1 MRGTKAMSRTLADV
15 PDAIPAPIRA
25 LRQDHARALGL
36 LRLLTDQLAG
46 MTRLAAGDLAIA
58 HDIFRYMTGFVDGQH
73 HAREDEVIA
82 ALHARDPRLKREVA
96 QTVRVHDELRHEG
109 QALLGALDLL
119 RARRAAS
126 GRQLVMRLR
135 HYATTLAAHFEAEE
149 QELFVRAA
157 ALLSPQDWRRVAGA
171 GADPLFG
178 AEVERGFEGLFET
191 YVARVREIG
200 APSAA
205 RTSYAAAALVDSAA
219 AVLDGARATVAAL
232 RTTSRRTMDVHYAGA
247 AALAGSRSLVEA
259 FSGAWSWT
267 FAAFDEAAAGATRLH
282 AALGATT
289 RAALEPIRDAL
300 AAQPPDFGGVPPS
313 DPVRPSWQAQLVNLG
328 MRATVKRMAGKAS
341 IEIVRG
347 PRSSVENLM
356 PKLARD
362 VTVTQFKAGA
372 GQVEQLEIAGSQPPR
387 TVLHMPG
394 GGFVMGATQA
404 HRLMAARLARATDA
418 AVALV
423 HYRLAPEHPFPA
435 GLDDCVTAYR
445 QLLDAGVPPETI
457 VLSGDSAG
465 GGLALS
471 CLLRIRDAG
480 LPLPAAAVLLSPVAD
495 LSYAGESRRRNAWAD
510 PILPNDE
517 RNVLAELYLGDTA
530 TDDPLASP
538 LFADLSGLPPLL
550 ILVGST
556 EVLLDDALRVAA
568 KVRRQGGE
576 CECEVWHEMP
586 HDWMLWGMLP
596 EAKKALAR
604 VAAFIAEQTPVRVR
618 GRVRGRVLAG

>member
-1 MRGTKAMSRTLADV
+1 MTRSVGDV
-15 PDAIPAPIRA
+15 PDAIPAPIPEPIRA
-25 LRQDHARALGL
+25 LRQDHARALRL
-36 LRLLTDQLAG
+36 LRLLLDQLAG
-46 MTRLAAGDLAIA
+46 MTRLAADDLAVT

-73 HAREDEVIA
+73 HAREDRVIA
-82 ALHARDPRLKREVA
+82 ALHARDPQLKREVG
-96 QTVRVHDELRHEG
+96 QTERVHDELRHEG
-109 QALLGALDLL
+109 QALLGALELL
-119 RARRAAS
+119 RDRRVAS

-157 ALLSPQDWRRVAGA
+157 TLLTPQDWRRISAGS
-171 GADPLFG
+171 GSDPLFG
-178 AEVERGFEGLFET
+178 AEVERGFETLFEI
-191 YVARVREIG
+191 YVSRVREIG

-219 AVLDGARATVAAL
+219 AVIDGARASVAEL
-232 RTTSRRTMDVHYAGA
+232 RTTSQRTIDLHFAGA
-247 AALAGSRSLVEA
+247 ASMVGSRTLAEA
-259 FSGAWSWT
+259 FTGARNWT
-267 FAAFDEAAAGATRLH
+267 WAAFDEAAATATRLH
-282 AALGATT
+282 AALGSTT
-289 RAALEPIRDAL
+289 RAALEPIGDAL
-300 AAQPPDFGGVPPS
+300 AAQPPDFGRVPPS

-328 MRATVKRMAGKAS
+328 MRATVKRMTGKAS
-341 IEIVRG
+341 IDIVRG
-347 PRSSVENLM
+347 PRSSFENLV
-356 PKLARD
+356 PKLSRD
-362 VTVTQFKAGA
+362 VEVTTFAAGE
-372 GQVEQLEIAGSQPPR
+372 GHVERLAIAGTHPAR

-404 HRLMAARLARATDA
+404 HRLMAARLARAAEAT
-418 AVALV
+418 VALV
-423 HYRLAPEHPFPA
+423 HYRLAPEHRFPA
-435 GLDDCVTAYR
+435 GLDDCFAAYR
-445 QLLDAGVPPETI
+445 ALLADGVPHDTI
-457 VLSGDSAG
+457 ILSGDSAG

-471 CLLRIRDAG
+471 TLLRIRDAG

-495 LSYAGESRRRNAWAD
+495 LSYAGDSRRRNAWAD

-550 ILVGST
+550 IQVGST

-596 EAKKALAR
+596 EAKKAMAK
-604 VAAFIAEQTPVRVR
+604 VAAFIDERTPAVRV
-618 GRVRGRVLAG
+618 VAG